1 MLIAKFKQCLAPIL
15 QLFSNA
21 MWLLSAELL
30 AKVSRIATIVVL
42 AVELTP
48 ISYGTA
54 ILALACHDM
63 LAILLRA
70 GAGAQIIR
78 CDERDLPSYAK
89 NGATI
94 QWLICLTLASVQ
106 YLIAEYIAAWYNN
119 PDLILLLQVMAAT
132 YLFYPWVSIKVF
144 LLQRANRM
152 RQFSVCNGLCI
163 SLENISIALF
173 ALSGADFMAVA
184 YGKIVFSLV
193 WLLLFLRVPVKSYG
207 FGFEMSIFKTL
218 LHTSGQLLS
227 SEFLRSLRLHADTFI
242 AGKIMPPELF
252 GLYSFAKN
260 AGIGL
265 SQSISNVFNSA
276 LYPFLCKLQRSET
289 LLQQQKVI
297 YFIALAVGMLFVV
310 QALLVPFYV
319 PIIFDEKWYSMIP
332 IVTIMCLTALPAII
346 VDTYCSFK
354 RVKANFNHEIIT
366 RLVCLIISLTLLF
379 ICAPK
384 QPMEFALVMLFSSL
398 LWCISLCFN
407 DYLLG
412 KLANFQLFF
421 NRGKSHEY

>member
-1 MLIAKFKQCLAPIL
+1 MLICKLKQCLAPVL

-21 MWLLSAELL
+21 MWLVGAELL

-42 AVELTP
+42 AVELTA

-106 YLIAEYIAAWYNN
+106 YFIADYIAAWYNS
-119 PDLILLLQVMAAT
+119 PDLALLLQVMAAT

-152 RQFSVCNGLCI
+152 RQFSVRNGLCI
-163 SLENISIALF
+163 SIENISIALF

-184 YGKIVFSLV
+184 YGKIVFAIV

-207 FGFEMSIFKTL
+207 LGFELSIFKIL
-218 LHTSGQLLS
+218 LRTSGQLLS

-242 AGKIMPPELF
+242 AGKIMSPELF

-265 SQSISNVFNSA
+265 SQSLSNVFNSA
-276 LYPFLCKLQRSET
+276 LFPFLCKLKRAGT
-289 LLQQQKVI
+289 LLQHQRII
-297 YFIALAVGMLFVV
+297 YFIALGVGMLFVV

-319 PIIFDEKWYSMIP
+319 PIIFDEKWYSMMP
-332 IVTIMCLTALPAII
+332 VVTIMCLIALPAII
-346 VDTYCSFK
+346 VDTYCSFE
-354 RVKANFNHEIIT
+354 RAKANFNHEVIT
-366 RLVCLIISLTLLF
+366 RLTCLVISLFFLL

-384 QPMEFALVMLFSSL
+384 QPMEFAIVMLCSSL
-398 LWCISLCFN
+398 LWCVGLYFSNYLREKSVSLH
-407 DYLLG
+407 
-412 KLANFQLFF
+412 LFS